1 LARPLHL
8 KERQPSPSEPN
19 KPRYLSSFRRSHV
32 FVRSLDGSLSF
43 SEIEIRFSDAIRCR
57 KVHHLQRVMAEL
69 EQLLG
74 LFVAALFLAAAAR
87 RVGAPYPVFLALG
100 GGLLAFLPGA
110 RPFNI
115 PPEVVLA
122 LFVAPVLLDAAYDA
136 SLRDLRENWAPV
148 AGLVIFAVGLT
159 TAAVALVVHLLVPA
173 MPWAAAIAA
182 GAIVAPPD
190 AVAATAVLRPMRP
203 PHRIMTVLEGESL
216 LNDASALIIYR
227 LAVTAVASS
236 GFSIG
241 AVAPTF
247 LFAVAG
253 SVVVGPLLG
262 SLLMRVMER
271 VQHIP
276 TATILSF
283 LSVLGVWL
291 LAERLRLSAVL
302 TVVCCAIWVART
314 APERTP
320 ARMRIP
326 TYAVWDT
333 VVFALNILA
342 FIFIGLQL
350 RPIWE
355 RLAAGDR
362 TRYLA
367 VAGAVLV
374 TVIVVRF
381 AWHMSFN
388 AVVRWRHRRVGFNP
402 PRPMLRPTVG
412 SGLVISWAGMRG
424 IVSVAAALALPSAF
438 PYRDL
443 IVLTAFSVV
452 LGTLVIQGLT
462 LKPLLRALNLQDNDP
477 VGQEVIAA
485 RERALSAGLGSFA
498 HDSSPVCESVR
509 IELSGYLANRQTN
522 SDTDTTM
529 NSERNRIYRGALRAA
544 RQEIITMRANEE
556 IGDDAFHQIE
566 EELDRLDIGVASER
580 A

>member
-1 LARPLHL
+1 
-8 KERQPSPSEPN
+8 
-19 KPRYLSSFRRSHV
+19 
-32 FVRSLDGSLSF
+32 
-43 SEIEIRFSDAIRCR
+43 
-57 KVHHLQRVMAEL
+57 MAEL

-74 LFVAALFLAAAAR
+74 LFVAALVLAAAAR

-115 PPEVVLA
+115 PPDVVLA

-136 SLRDLRENWAPV
+136 SLRDLRDNWTV
-148 AGLVIFAVGLT
+148 VGGLVVFAVGLT
-159 TAAVALVVHLLVPA
+159 TAAVALVVHLFVPA

-203 PHRIMTVLEGESL
+203 PHRILTVLEGESL

-227 LAVTAVASS
+227 LAVTAVAAN

-247 LFAVAG
+247 LFAVVG
-253 SVVVGPLLG
+253 SVIVGPLLG
-262 SLLMRVMER
+262 SLSMRVIER

-283 LSVLGVWL
+283 VIVLGVWL
-291 LAERLRLSAVL
+291 LAEQLGLSAVL

-314 APERTP
+314 APGRTP

-355 RLAAGDR
+355 RLPAGDR

-388 AVVRWRHRRVGFNP
+388 AVVRWRHRQVGFNP
-402 PRPMLRPTVG
+402 PRPTLRPTVG

-424 IVSVAAALALPSAF
+424 IVTVAAALALPSAF

-443 IVLTAFSVV
+443 ILLTAFSVV

-477 VGQEVIAA
+477 VGQEVITA
-485 RERALSAGLGSFA
+485 RKRALSAGLGSFA

-509 IELSGYLANRQTN
+509 IELSGYLENQRTNAN
-522 SDTDTTM
+522 TDMAAHSRSQQDLPRST
-529 NSERNRIYRGALRAA
+529 RRGATRDSRHA
-544 RQEIITMRANEE
+544 RQRRDRRRRLSPDRRR
-556 IGDDAFHQIE
+556 IGSARHRSRQRTDVGNASSNALGDSTNHIC
-566 EELDRLDIGVASER
+566 LDRCER
-580 A
+580 RRNITDAEI